1 MVREIE
7 VGLIEMYNKC
17 GALLN
22 RANKHLHYLGK
33 LVDNSFTYDSH
44 EFRMKQEQLEDEMV
58 DFVKEF
64 RATRKEVFEITE
76 DIMET
81 GKLTQLLKS

>member
-1 MVREIE
+1 M
-7 VGLIEMYNKC
+7 
-17 GALLN
+17 
-22 RANKHLHYLGK
+22 
-33 LVDNSFTYDSH
+33 VDNSFTYDSH